1 MTNASCSLEPS
12 WLLVNIPRKE
22 QRSGVPNVDNYH
34 HRWFFY
40 LLKLRI
46 PPNISAIQEINL
58 TESAYIE
65 TSAKVGIIKG
75 KHTLLIVD
83 SRHIGLVHA
92 KHVILCNS
100 RAESVFA
107 DTVSLF
113 ASKVREKVIASS
125 VSTWEPSRV
134 TPAQNSA
141 QDGLPPQKS
150 PKMILHVIKRNK
162 VFAEC

>member
-1 MTNASCSLEPS
+1 M
-12 WLLVNIPRKE
+12 
-22 QRSGVPNVDNYH
+22 PNVDNYH
-34 HRWFFY
+34 HHWFFY
-40 LLKLRI
+40 PLKLRI

-65 TSAKVGIIKG
+65 TSAKVDIIKG
-75 KHTLLIVD
+75 KNTLIIVD
-83 SRHIGLVHA
+83 SPHIGLVHA

-125 VSTWEPSRV
+125 VFTWEPSQV
-134 TPAQNSA
+134 VPAQGRA
-141 QDGLPPQKS
+141 QDGLPIQKP
-150 PKMILHVIKRNK
+150 PKMILHVIERSK
-162 VFAEC
+162 VFS